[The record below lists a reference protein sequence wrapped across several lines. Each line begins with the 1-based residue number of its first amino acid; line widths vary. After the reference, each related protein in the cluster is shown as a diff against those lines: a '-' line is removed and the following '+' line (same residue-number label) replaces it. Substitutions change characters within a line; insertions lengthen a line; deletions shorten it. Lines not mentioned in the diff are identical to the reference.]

1 MNATNQG
8 IKAGQST
15 RLAVNKATH
24 TTVEAGKTVGT
35 ALGGFIKGF
44 FAPADAYVVPSKP
57 STPRKSRATKT
68 AAKAP
73 VAKAKSTKAK

>member
-8 IKAGQST
+8 INAGQST
-15 RLAVNKATH
+15 RLVVNKATH
-24 TTVEAGKTVGT
+24 TTVEAGKTVAT
-35 ALGGFIKGF
+35 AVGGFIKGF
-44 FAPADAYVVPSKP
+44 FAPADAYVVPS
-57 STPRKSRATKT
+57 TPRKPRSTKT